1 MELLGT
7 QPRDVYALCEFSRS
21 DLKLLERA
29 MNLVELDYDSSVAEE
44 KEAADYFVKKF
55 YPQVVKIL
63 ETMEAEYGNAPD
75 TEAE

>member
-7 QPRDVYALCEFSRS
+7 QPRDVYALCEFSRK

-29 MNLVELDYDSSVAEE
+29 LNLSEIDYDSSVAEE
-44 KEAADYFVKKF
+44 KEAVDYFVNKF
-55 YPQVVKIL
+55 HPQVVKIL
-63 ETMEAEYGNAPD
+63 ETMEAEYGDAPD